1 MTIPK
6 RRILSF
12 VFSVLRLKD
21 DIGNFNSWKHD
32 RNLKCKCLEGR
43 HFQFLH
49 GKFKMMKHDYKKISG
64 VMTFEI
70 QMF

>member
-6 RRILSF
+6 RWILSF
-12 VFSVLRLKD
+12 VFTVLCLKD
-21 DIGNFNSWKHD
+21 DIGNFNPWKHG
-32 RNLKCKCLEGR
+32 RNLKCKCLDGR

-49 GKFKMMKHDYKKISG
+49 RKFEMMKNDYKKISV
-64 VMTFEI
+64 VMTCEI

>member
-1 MTIPK
+1 MSIPK
-6 RRILSF
+6 RQILSF
-12 VFSVLRLKD
+12 VFTVLCLKD
-21 DIGNFNSWKHD
+21 NIGNLNSWKHD

>member
-12 VFSVLRLKD
+12 VFTVLCLKD

-32 RNLKCKCLEGR
+32 RNLTCKCLEGR
-43 HFQFLH
+43 YFQCLH
-49 GKFKMMKHDYKKISG
+49 GKFEMMKHDDKKISG

>member
-1 MTIPK
+1 MTILK
-6 RRILSF
+6 RWILSF
-12 VFSVLRLKD
+12 VFTVLCLKD
-21 DIGNFNSWKHD
+21 DIGNFNSWKND

-49 GKFKMMKHDYKKISG
+49 GKFEMMKHDHKKISG
-64 VMTFEI
+64 VMPFEI

>member
-6 RRILSF
+6 RPILSF
-12 VFSVLRLKD
+12 VFTVLCLKD
-21 DIGNFNSWKHD
+21 DIGNFNSWKQE
-32 RNLKCKCLEGR
+32 RNLKCKCLDRR

-49 GKFKMMKHDYKKISG
+49 RNIEMMKNDYKKIYG

>member
-12 VFSVLRLKD
+12 VFTVLCLKD
-21 DIGNFNSWKHD
+21 DIGNFNSGKHD
-32 RNLKCKCLEGR
+32 RKLKCKCLEGR
-43 HFQFLH
+43 HFKFLH
-49 GKFKMMKHDYKKISG
+49 GKFEMMKHDYKKISG
-64 VMTFEI
+64 VMTLQI